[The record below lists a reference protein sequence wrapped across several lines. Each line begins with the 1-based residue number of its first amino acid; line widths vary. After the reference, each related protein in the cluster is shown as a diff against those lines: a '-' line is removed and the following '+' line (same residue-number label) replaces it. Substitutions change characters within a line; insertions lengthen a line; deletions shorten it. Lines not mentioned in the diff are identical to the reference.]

1 MNKII
6 KSAKEIVEIVSTKK
20 QVNPYDKNFRAAA
33 AILKSL
39 ELVAQTKAEIK
50 ALKKELKEKK
60 NIVEIEKI
68 NLSNLIKKIVI
79 KEKKVYNK
87 KTSETDAKKTVEKQ
101 PKVLTKPKKT
111 K

>member
-39 ELVAQTKAEIK
+39 ELVAQTKTQIK
-50 ALKKELKEKK
+50 ALKKDLKEKK
-60 NIVEIEKI
+60 NIVEIEKL
-68 NLSNLIKKIVI
+68 NLSNLMKKIVI

-87 KTSETDAKKTVEKQ
+87 KITEADTKKIVEKK
-101 PKVLTKPKKT
+101 PKVLTKPNKAK
-111 K
+111 

>member
-39 ELVAQTKAEIK
+39 ELVAQTKTQIK

-60 NIVEIEKI
+60 NIVAGPCFIFCYRLLLFKPV
-68 NLSNLIKKIVI
+68 IVPWQHY
-79 KEKKVYNK
+79 KQFLCFYNF
-87 KTSETDAKKTVEKQ
+87 D
-101 PKVLTKPKKT
+101 
-111 K
+111 